1 MKLSSWILVSGA
13 LSSASA
19 FAPASTNNRK
29 AFAPPSR
36 VARFMAEEKP
46 FFAASEQV
54 KTPEGAADEMSLEE
68 EVQAMVDKEVEKKK
82 LVSKLKTSDGVDYA
96 PWMKIS
102 EEDEKAIYQTMKEK
116 ALARRRRQEEQRNVS
131 GNLYLDSQAQEL
143 SGTGLNSKVMGQD
156 VELEWAT
163 SSETNTKGF
172 IIKRRPAKTNDFRTI
187 ASFEDWGPLKSK
199 GPDGGVYRYLDVDA
213 GPGGWVYRV
222 SECDNNGK
230 ESDICQCLVEVQ
242 TEEEQRAAL
251 IAAVGIVALG
261 VLAVAAG
268 LLLDPLDGF

>member
-1 MKLSSWILVSGA
+1 
-13 LSSASA
+13 
-19 FAPASTNNRK
+19 
-29 AFAPPSR
+29 
-36 VARFMAEEKP
+36 MAEEKP

-156 VELEWAT
+156 
-163 SSETNTKGF
+163 
-172 IIKRRPAKTNDFRTI
+172 RT
-187 ASFEDWGPLKSK
+187 
-199 GPDGGVYRYLDVDA
+199 
-213 GPGGWVYRV
+213 
-222 SECDNNGK
+222 
-230 ESDICQCLVEVQ
+230 
-242 TEEEQRAAL
+242 
-251 IAAVGIVALG
+251 
-261 VLAVAAG
+261 
-268 LLLDPLDGF
+268 